1 MKKLCCLL
9 AVLYAHFGG
18 FAMMGDT
25 LYIDRKGTTVSKDS
39 ARFRRVISKVDS
51 TQYKIEDYF
60 LTGQLQ
66 MVGYNNVPNEIIK
79 KGKYI
84 FYDSLGFVT
93 SEGEYNKG
101 FKVGVWKYYYFGT
114 KRLKAYIEM
123 KENQKGQFFKRY
135 DSVSQNLIYEGESNE
150 KKLRTGVFKE
160 YYQDENKIQ
169 RISHYENNRKEGEST
184 EYYKT
189 GEIKRKEIYSNGK
202 LKKGELFDRNGEK
215 QKYYPAYESSTLGEN
230 LFTYLPKKIKAYRKE
245 IQLYGLIIK
254 LTITRFGNIMNVTI
268 IENPNPQFNNEIVEA
283 ISKMKHCKPAKSE
296 NRSIDETITY
306 RLRKTNYDEY
316 DSF

>member
-25 LYIDRKGTTVSKDS
+25 IYIDRKGTTVSKDS

-66 MVGYNNVPNEIIK
+66 MVCYNNVPNEIIK
-79 KGKYI
+79 KGRYI
-84 FYDSLGFVT
+84 FYDSLGFVS

-114 KRLKAYIEM
+114 KRLKAYLEM

-169 RISHYENNRKEGEST
+169 RISHYENNKKEGEST

-202 LKKGELFDRNGEK
+202 VKKGELFDRNGEK

-230 LFTYLPKKIKAYRKE
+230 LFTYLPKEMGINKKGIK
-245 IQLYGLIIK
+245 LDGLVVK
-254 LTITRFGNIMNVTI
+254 LTITKFGNIINVAI
-268 IENPNPQFNNEIVEA
+268 LENPYPQFNDEIVA
-283 ISKMKHCKPAKSE
+283 IISKIKHNKPAKYE
-296 NRSIDETITY
+296 NYTSDETSTY
-306 RLRKTNYDEY
+306 RFKKLNEDEIN
-316 DSF
+316 